1 MYLKII
7 YLNISLPSCPCMDG
21 MKCSKSGF
29 VASKK
34 ECMLSNDSTS
44 SPNTNSL
51 TEWGKNYLIMLEYN
65 LDHDYMQV

>member
-1 MYLKII
+1 
-7 YLNISLPSCPCMDG
+7 MDG

-34 ECMLSNDSTS
+34 ECMPSNDSTS

-51 TEWGKNYLIMLEYN
+51 TEKGKNYLIMLAYN
-65 LDHDYMQV
+65 YVLEYMQV